1 MGRAAARLWVSVAAG
16 ASVALGASAAPA
28 AELGCRQKSGGQF
41 PGAFADPAN
50 LTVGPATLVGWHRGA
65 SAAFIAVVGRPLG
78 WKMPLLVRDGR
89 RVTVRIA
96 AAARDRARLHYG
108 NLVRDGDEVADHPRQ
123 ITFTAC
129 SRRKRERSH
138 SSVDGVPVT
147 FWSGGVVFENAPAC
161 VPIEFRHDRSR
172 VWRTRTLKLG
182 TTDC

>member
-1 MGRAAARLWVSVAAG
+1 MGRAAARLCVSAA
-16 ASVALGASAAPA
+16 AVCVALPAVPAQA
-28 AELGCRQKSGGQF
+28 AELGCKRKSEGQF

-65 SAAFIAVVGRPLG
+65 SAVFIAVVDQPQF

-89 RVTVRIA
+89 RVTLRIA
-96 AAARDRARLHYG
+96 AEARRRARLKY
-108 NLVRDGDEVADHPRQ
+108 LVRGGDEVADHPRE

-129 SRRKRERSH
+129 SRRRGERSG
-138 SSVDGVPVT
+138 SSVDGAPVT

-161 VPIEFRHDRSR
+161 VPVQFRHDRSR
-172 VWRTRTLKLG
+172 VWRTRTLRLG